1 MLAVVVLIVLSD
13 QLSVHAFKNVIH
25 RLRPCHNP
33 EIQSI
38 VHLLNGRCGGS
49 YGFVSSHAAN
59 VFALAMFL
67 YLFFRAKINRFGI
80 WIFAWAAVVAYS
92 RVYAGVHYPGDII
105 VGALLGAG
113 IGVTV
118 YKLYEMAAARIIKT

>member
-1 MLAVVVLIVLSD
+1 MFAVVLLIVLSD
-13 QLSVHAFKNVIH
+13 QVSVHAFKNVVH

-33 EIQSI
+33 DIQSM

-67 YLFFRAKINRFGI
+67 FLFFREKINNFGV
-80 WIFAWAAVVAYS
+80 WIFAWASVVAYS

-113 IGVTV
+113 IGVAV
-118 YKLYEMAAARIIKT
+118 YKLYQSAVAKIIKT